1 MAMGHVRPF
10 VDDDISQVAE
20 LHRKIFGMSG

>member
-1 MAMGHVRPF
+1 MGHVRPF

-20 LHRKIFGMSG
+20 LHRKIFGMSDK